1 MTAGF
6 SSIPPYTG
14 RLSLHIFAA
23 VLAFLVSLLIGGP
36 AEAACM
42 SCLSHTG
49 NSYTELACEGDSKFD
64 VVRKCGKPDYEE
76 ESSQVTTGQFGSTRE
91 KGTKEGGFTSST
103 ERIEKLYFNC
113 GQGRFIKILTFRGG
127 TLVTIETGD
136 RGSGDQRCW

>member
-1 MTAGF
+1 M
-6 SSIPPYTG
+6 G

-23 VLAFLVSLLIGGP
+23 VLAFLISLLISGT

-103 ERIEKLYFNC
+103 EKIEKLYFNC

-127 TLVTIETGD
+127 TLVTIDNGD

>member
-1 MTAGF
+1 MASRRLHRAG
-6 SSIPPYTG
+6 SARRKEGPRIG
-14 RLSLHIFAA
+14 
-23 VLAFLVSLLIGGP
+23 LAFLISLLISGP

-76 ESSQVTTGQFGSTRE
+76 ESSQVTAGQFGSTRE

-103 ERIEKLYFNC
+103 EKIEKLYFNC
-113 GQGRFIKILTFRGG
+113 GQGRFIRILTFRGG
-127 TLVTIETGD
+127 TLVTIENGD

>member
-1 MTAGF
+1 M
-6 SSIPPYTG
+6 G
-14 RLSLHIFAA
+14 RLYLHVFAA
-23 VLAFLVSLLIGGP
+23 VLAFLISLLISSRTY
-36 AEAACM
+36 AACM

-76 ESSQVTTGQFGSTRE
+76 ESSQVTAGQFGSTRE
-91 KGTKEGGFTSST
+91 KGTKQGGFTSST

-113 GQGRFIKILTFRGG
+113 GQGRFIRILTFRGG
-127 TLVTIETGD
+127 TLVTIENGD